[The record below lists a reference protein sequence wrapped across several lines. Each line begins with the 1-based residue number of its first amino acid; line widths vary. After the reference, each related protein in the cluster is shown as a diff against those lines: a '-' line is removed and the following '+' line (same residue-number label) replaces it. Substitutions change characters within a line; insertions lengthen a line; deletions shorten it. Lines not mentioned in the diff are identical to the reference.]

1 MRDHNSKPRPES
13 SLSHGDDVWSES
25 GRPFSSD
32 ATTDDT
38 SVDAG
43 PSHGSPEMDGPLKD
57 VQHQLESRLQAISE
71 SNEAEDLKVEKDH
84 MEHQLKMVQ
93 QQLKRLIH
101 ARAHG
106 ELEDD
111 LVGFEP
117 IIYTARQLR
126 LIRKVL
132 DKWRAHRSFSMAETV
147 LSNAVLVKEATIISK
162 ELAKEVSYN
171 FTIASGGSLAAP
183 TSGVDNIGSLDGFGD
198 VADPRLASASQP
210 SVAIKVLDKKH
221 CAIYTWSLD
230 RLQQQLQRMRNL
242 TTYIDRPSYTQH
254 FSSDKPFYDSP
265 PPQFSFI
272 GNALVVLGTPFSSS
286 FLVFCDTHILPLYRR
301 SNRVL

>member
-1 MRDHNSKPRPES
+1 MINARTGDNHVFRFNNPEEVRKQRDRATARSNLHLSVSATDLEGTEVNATPSTRPPSRASSAGDADVDWNFAKREAALARLGLDPTLDNLPDEEINKLFERITKVKTMREHNSKPRPES
-13 SLSHGDDVWSES
+13 SLSQRDDVWSES

-43 PSHGSPEMDGPLKD
+43 PSHGSPDMDGPLKD

-93 QQLKRLIH
+93 QQLRRLIN

-106 ELEDD
+106 ESEDD
-111 LVGFEP
+111 IVGFEP
-117 IIYTARQLR
+117 VIYTAKQLR

-147 LSNAVLVKEATIISK
+147 LSNAILVKEATVIRYGVSF
-162 ELAKEVSYN
+162 ELTMKQS
-171 FTIASGGSLAAP
+171 
-183 TSGVDNIGSLDGFGD
+183 
-198 VADPRLASASQP
+198 
-210 SVAIKVLDKKH
+210 
-221 CAIYTWSLD
+221 
-230 RLQQQLQRMRNL
+230 
-242 TTYIDRPSYTQH
+242 
-254 FSSDKPFYDSP
+254 
-265 PPQFSFI
+265 
-272 GNALVVLGTPFSSS
+272 
-286 FLVFCDTHILPLYRR
+286 
-301 SNRVL
+301 

>member
-1 MRDHNSKPRPES
+1 MINARTGDNHVFRFNNPEEVRKQRDRATARSNLHLSVSATDLEGTEVNATPSTRPPSRASSAGDADVDWNFAKREAALARLGLDPTLDNLPDEEINKLFERIIKVKTMREHNSKPRPES
-13 SLSHGDDVWSES
+13 SLSQRDDVWSES

-43 PSHGSPEMDGPLKD
+43 PSHGSPDMDGPLKD

-93 QQLKRLIH
+93 QQLRRLIN

-106 ELEDD
+106 ESEDD
-111 LVGFEP
+111 IVGFEP
-117 IIYTARQLR
+117 VIYTAKQLR

-147 LSNAVLVKEATIISK
+147 LSNAILVKEATVIRYGVSF
-162 ELAKEVSYN
+162 ELTMKQ
-171 FTIASGGSLAAP
+171 T
-183 TSGVDNIGSLDGFGD
+183 
-198 VADPRLASASQP
+198 
-210 SVAIKVLDKKH
+210 
-221 CAIYTWSLD
+221 
-230 RLQQQLQRMRNL
+230 
-242 TTYIDRPSYTQH
+242 
-254 FSSDKPFYDSP
+254 
-265 PPQFSFI
+265 
-272 GNALVVLGTPFSSS
+272 
-286 FLVFCDTHILPLYRR
+286 
-301 SNRVL
+301 